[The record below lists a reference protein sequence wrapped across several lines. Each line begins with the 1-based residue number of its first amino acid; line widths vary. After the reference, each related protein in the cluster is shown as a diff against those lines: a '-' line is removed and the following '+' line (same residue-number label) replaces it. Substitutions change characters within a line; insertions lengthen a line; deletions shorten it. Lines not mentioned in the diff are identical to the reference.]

1 MNQLFYSKILLFGE
15 YSIMRNS
22 MALAI
27 PYELFSGSL
36 SFGEPQSSVIR
47 ASESNSELKNI
58 LLYLK
63 HLYNSDKLP
72 VDFDITSFE
81 FDVGQGLFFQSTI
94 PPGYGVGSSGAL
106 SAALYD
112 RYVCNRDE
120 FKKNADADK
129 IFILKN
135 HLSIL
140 ESHFHGSS
148 SGVDPLLSYLSNPIL
163 IRAKNEIIEV
173 DLPKSKSKGKGA
185 IFILNTNRARRTEA
199 LVNLFME
206 KLKNPEFARF
216 CDQELRNIT
225 DACITSFLEGNY
237 GSLLNDFKKLST
249 WQYEYLTPMIPKLIQ
264 EKWKYGLDSNEFYL
278 KLCGAGGGGFLL
290 GMTHDFNKYKDHF
303 ASSEVRVLFRF

>member
-1 MNQLFYSKILLFGE
+1 MSQAFYSKILLFGE

-27 PYELFSGSL
+27 PYELFSGVL

-47 ASESNSELKNI
+47 SSESNSELKNI
-58 LLYLK
+58 LMYLK
-63 HLYNSDKLP
+63 HLHHSDKLP

-112 RYVCNRDE
+112 RYVCSREE
-120 FKKNADADK
+120 FKDLQDKDK
-129 IFILKN
+129 IFTLKN
-135 HLSIL
+135 NLAIL
-140 ESHFHGSS
+140 ESHFHGAS
-148 SGVDPLLSYLSNPIL
+148 SGVDPLLSFLSNPIL
-163 IRAKNEIIEV
+163 IRSKNEILEV
-173 DLPKSKSKGKGA
+173 DLPRSKSKGKGA

-206 KLKNPEFARF
+206 KLKNSEFAQF
-216 CDQELRNIT
+216 CDQDLRQIT
-225 DACITSFLEGNY
+225 NACITSFLEGNHIE
-237 GSLLNDFKKLST
+237 LLTDFKKLSA
-249 WQYEYLTPMIPKLIQ
+249 WQYENLMPMIPKLIQ
-264 EKWKYGLDSNEFYL
+264 ETWKYGLESNEFYL

-303 ASSEVRVLFRF
+303 TSTEVRVLFRF